1 MSMKN
6 VIIIGGGMTG
16 LGAAWR
22 LSEKGFHVKVL
33 EADNNVGG
41 LAKSVKVGNQ
51 ILDMGPHSFFS
62 EDKEVLKKVL
72 DLFQGEDSNIQYSR
86 DRKMK
91 LVFKGKYIDYPL
103 SLKSIFQLG
112 FFAPIFSFL
121 SFSKSFLK
129 MYFFPPK
136 KNENLGEDDSIETW
150 STNNFGKYLYKNFF
164 KPYSEQFW
172 KMDTS
177 ELSYR
182 VIPNR
187 SKKIDFASTLKHLL
201 FKKYLDLAKKKLG
214 ELDLQER
221 ESLPTYYPKDG
232 FGEIANRIAKKIKEK
247 NGEVLTNQKVIEVQI
262 NEKKKFKIKTKD
274 TDFDSDY
281 LISTIPINKM
291 INLIEPK
298 PDKSILD
305 SLNNLKYLS
314 LILVYISTKKVN
326 VLDCEYCYFV
336 NRTYNRLSEMN
347 FIRGNTDGKKDNLII
362 AEISCHHNDETW
374 KLSNDEIFAL
384 CTKDLKKDKFLNRD
398 EILNFEII
406 KIESVYPIYRK
417 DYKKHLENSNQYF
430 SDTKNIFSSGR
441 QGQFYYGD
449 SDQMIRSGFDTADK
463 IINKKNKD

>member
-1 MSMKN
+1 
-6 VIIIGGGMTG
+6 
-16 LGAAWR
+16 
-22 LSEKGFHVKVL
+22 
-33 EADNNVGG
+33 
-41 LAKSVKVGNQ
+41 
-51 ILDMGPHSFFS
+51 
-62 EDKEVLKKVL
+62 
-72 DLFQGEDSNIQYSR
+72 
-86 DRKMK
+86 
-91 LVFKGKYIDYPL
+91 
-103 SLKSIFQLG
+103 
-112 FFAPIFSFL
+112 
-121 SFSKSFLK
+121 
-129 MYFFPPK
+129 
-136 KNENLGEDDSIETW
+136 
-150 STNNFGKYLYKNFF
+150 
-164 KPYSEQFW
+164 
-172 KMDTS
+172 MDTS

-201 FKKYLDLAKKKLG
+201 FKKYLDLAKREPG

-232 FGEIANRIAKKIKEK
+232 FGEIANRIAKKIKKK

-262 NEKKKFKIKTKD
+262 NDKKNFKIKTKD
-274 TDFDSDY
+274 TDFESDY

-463 IINKKNKD
+463 IINKENKD

>member
-1 MSMKN
+1 
-6 VIIIGGGMTG
+6 
-16 LGAAWR
+16 
-22 LSEKGFHVKVL
+22 
-33 EADNNVGG
+33 
-41 LAKSVKVGNQ
+41 
-51 ILDMGPHSFFS
+51 
-62 EDKEVLKKVL
+62 
-72 DLFQGEDSNIQYSR
+72 
-86 DRKMK
+86 
-91 LVFKGKYIDYPL
+91 
-103 SLKSIFQLG
+103 
-112 FFAPIFSFL
+112 
-121 SFSKSFLK
+121 
-129 MYFFPPK
+129 
-136 KNENLGEDDSIETW
+136 
-150 STNNFGKYLYKNFF
+150 
-164 KPYSEQFW
+164 
-172 KMDTS
+172 
-177 ELSYR
+177 
-182 VIPNR
+182 
-187 SKKIDFASTLKHLL
+187 
-201 FKKYLDLAKKKLG
+201 
-214 ELDLQER
+214 
-221 ESLPTYYPKDG
+221 
-232 FGEIANRIAKKIKEK
+232 
-247 NGEVLTNQKVIEVQI
+247 
-262 NEKKKFKIKTKD
+262 
-274 TDFDSDY
+274 
-281 LISTIPINKM
+281 M